1 MKTMKKK
8 VYEAPVCET
17 LLVSVEGMLA
27 GSTLSGNG
35 GANLGI
41 TPGGDEYD
49 GEFNGKGQGDWNIWN

>member
-17 LLVSVEGMLA
+17 LWVSVEGMLA
-27 GSTLSGNG
+27 GSTLSSDG

-41 TPGGDEYD
+41 TVGGDEYD
-49 GEFNGKGQGDWNIWN
+49 GEFSGKGQGDWNIWN